1 MVLRQLLP
9 RWEAEHP
16 EYMSMAASTSLH
28 EAVGWRLE
36 EMDLMLK
43 PYMPRAEVVLEAV
56 PVFQEQDLTV
66 EMVVFR
72 EGAAEAEE
80 LEVLPADQ
88 EETVATEE
96 SS

>member
-1 MVLRQLLP
+1 MVLRQLLS
-9 RWEAEHP
+9 RWEVEHP

-36 EMDLMLK
+36 EMGLMLK
-43 PYMPRAEVVLEAV
+43 TYMAEPGVVLEAV

-66 EMVVFR
+66 EMAVFR
-72 EGAAEAEE
+72 EGAVEVVE

-88 EETVATEE
+88 EETVDTEE

>member
-1 MVLRQLLP
+1 
-9 RWEAEHP
+9 
-16 EYMSMAASTSLH
+16 MAASTSLH

-43 PYMPRAEVVLEAV
+43 TYMPQAEVVLEAV

-72 EGAAEAEE
+72 EGVAEVAEP
-80 LEVLPADQ
+80 EVLPADQ
-88 EETVATEE
+88 EETVDTEE

>member
-1 MVLRQLLP
+1 MVVSINLL
-9 RWEAEHP
+9 EE
-16 EYMSMAASTSLH
+16 EGQY
-28 EAVGWRLE
+28 LE
-36 EMDLMLK
+36 EMGLMLK
-43 PYMPRAEVVLEAV
+43 LYMAEPEVVLEAV

-72 EGAAEAEE
+72 EGAAEVAE

-88 EETVATEE
+88 EEAVDTEE